1 MSGLTE
7 KDIAIMINHLLS
19 KDDYDEAMKH
29 FMNLSAS
36 PDVMDRSV
44 DLPLEMEPRMD
55 AIFQKTFEMVN
66 NLFGLKPEYRMKDK
80 KLFYI
85 QEYNFIHGI
94 LLGATIYG
102 AAIFF
107 PGIGRG
113 ACSLIRLGDSQT
125 HFLRLTALSIPEAEA

>member
-1 MSGLTE
+1 
-7 KDIAIMINHLLS
+7 MINHLLS

-29 FMNLSAS
+29 FMNLSES

-44 DLPLEMEPRMD
+44 DLPYDMQARMD

-66 NLFGLKPEYRMKDK
+66 THFKLKPEHRLMDK

-85 QEYNFIHGI
+85 KEFNFIHGI
-94 LLGATIYG
+94 LLGTTIFG

-113 ACSLIRLGDSQT
+113 ACSIIRMGDSQT
-125 HFLRLTALSIPEAEA
+125 HFLRLTALTQPEAEA